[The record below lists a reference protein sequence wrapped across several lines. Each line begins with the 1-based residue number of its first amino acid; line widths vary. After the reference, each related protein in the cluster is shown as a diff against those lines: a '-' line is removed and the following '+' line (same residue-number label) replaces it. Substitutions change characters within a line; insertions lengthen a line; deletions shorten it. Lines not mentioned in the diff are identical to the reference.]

1 MHILYFLIILI
12 APFAGVDLLLV
23 LSLGLFLGLRFSGK
37 FLSCSRDAVSL
48 SFSLILMLLI
58 SSVSKDLPYTFP
70 FYIVLAAFAVAAVG
84 NHSSFFSERGFMAD
98 FESGKS
104 RMKRRSFSILWSS
117 IFLALRITAAFLA
130 ASWIV
135 YWQRLP
141 IPYSFIFFIAVIG
154 AVTGSLFESIP
165 SKIDSNIS
173 VSLGAGMTMWI
184 FEEFRYWV
192 PPEKMLVALVFS
204 LFLGALAYRA
214 KIADVSAL
222 LSAAL
227 LGVLIIVF
235 SGLPWF
241 LLLLTFFI
249 LGGGFTRYK
258 YTYKESIGI
267 AQAKDGI
274 RSYENVFSNST
285 AALVLAVAYGV
296 FPEHSLPIIY
306 AYMGTVATATG
317 DTLAS
322 EIGTTAKGKPR
333 MITTLKLSEPGA
345 DGAVSSLGEFA
356 AIFGSAIIGVLG
368 YTLGI
373 SNDFL
378 LSVLITTAGGFF
390 GTNID
395 SLLGA
400 TLQKKRS
407 ALKQWSKFRCNL
419 CRSRGFGRDISSG
432 IRILISEKLICL
444 KGLIKLNICDIIP
457 LGSDFCPE
465 RFNL

>member
-1 MHILYFLIILI
+1 MHILYLLLILI
-12 APFAGVDLLLV
+12 APFAGVNI
-23 LSLGLFLGLRFSGK
+23 LFLLSIALFVRIRFSGRV
-37 FLSCSRDAVSL
+37 FSYNRSAISL
-48 SFSLILMLLI
+48 IFSLVLMLFVSVI
-58 SSVSKDLPYTFP
+58 SGGSSFTYP
-70 FYIVLAAFAVAAVG
+70 FYIVLAAFAIAVVG
-84 NHSSFFSERGFMAD
+84 DHGTYFSDTDPVPD
-98 FESGKS
+98 FTTRRS
-104 RMKRRSFSILWSS
+104 RIKKRSFSTLWSS
-117 IFLALRITAAFLA
+117 AFLALRIVAAFLA
-130 ASWIV
+130 ASWII
-135 YWQRLP
+135 YWQGLLVS
-141 IPYSFIFFIAVIG
+141 YNLVFFIAVIG

-165 SKIDSNIS
+165 SKIDKNIS
-173 VSLGAGMTMWI
+173 VPLGSGMTMWI

-192 PPEKMLVALVFS
+192 PPEEIVVALAFS
-204 LFLGALAYRA
+204 FFLGVLAYRA

-235 SGLPWF
+235 SGLSWF

-258 YTYKESIGI
+258 YAYKESIGI

-322 EIGTTAKGKPR
+322 EIGTTAKGRPR
-333 MITTLKLSEPGA
+333 MITTLKPSEPGA
-345 DGAVSSLGEFA
+345 DGAVSLLGEFA
-356 AIFGSAIIGVLG
+356 AILGSAVIGILAYLLG
-368 YTLGI
+368 VSDNFILT
-373 SNDFL
+373 
-378 LSVLITTAGGFF
+378 VLITTAGGFF

-400 TLQKKRS
+400 TLQKRGVLSNSGVNFVATFTGAGIS
-407 ALKQWSKFRCNL
+407 AALYY
-419 CRSRGFGRDISSG
+419 
-432 IRILISEKLICL
+432 LIA
-444 KGLIKLNICDIIP
+444 
-457 LGSDFCPE
+457 
-465 RFNL
+465 

>member
-1 MHILYFLIILI
+1 MNRAAPSFKSGDSFQGIPVMHILYLLLILI
-12 APFAGVDLLLV
+12 APFAGVNV
-23 LSLGLFLGLRFSGK
+23 LFLLSIALFVGIRLSGSI
-37 FLSCSRDAVSL
+37 FSCSRSVISL
-48 SFSLILMLLI
+48 IFSLVLMLFVSVI
-58 SSVSKDLPYTFP
+58 SGGSSFTYP

-84 NHSSFFSERGFMAD
+84 NHGIYFSETDHVPD
-98 FESGKS
+98 FTTRRS
-104 RMKRRSFSILWSS
+104 RIKKRSFSTLWSS
-117 IFLALRITAAFLA
+117 AFLALRIAAAFLA
-130 ASWIV
+130 ASWII
-135 YWQRLP
+135 YWQGLQVS
-141 IPYSFIFFIAVIG
+141 YNLVFFIAVIG

-165 SKIDSNIS
+165 SKIDKNIS
-173 VSLGAGMTMWI
+173 VPLGSGMTMWI

-192 PPEKMLVALVFS
+192 PPEEMVVALAFS
-204 LFLGALAYRA
+204 FFLGVLAYRA

-235 SGLPWF
+235 SGLSWF

-258 YTYKESIGI
+258 YAYKESIGI
-267 AQAKDGI
+267 AQAKNGI

-322 EIGTTAKGKPR
+322 EIGTTAKGRPR
-333 MITTLKLSEPGA
+333 MITTLKPSEPGA
-345 DGAVSSLGEFA
+345 DGAVSLLGEFA
-356 AIFGSAIIGVLG
+356 AILGSAVIGILAYLLGVSDNFILTVL
-368 YTLGI
+368 
-373 SNDFL
+373 
-378 LSVLITTAGGFF
+378 VTTAGGFF

-400 TLQKKRS
+400 TLQKRGVLSNSGVNFAATFTGAGIS
-407 ALKQWSKFRCNL
+407 AALYY
-419 CRSRGFGRDISSG
+419 
-432 IRILISEKLICL
+432 LIA
-444 KGLIKLNICDIIP
+444 
-457 LGSDFCPE
+457 
-465 RFNL
+465 

>member
-1 MHILYFLIILI
+1 MNRAAQYFRKGNSCREIPVMHILYFLLIII
-12 APFAGVDLLLV
+12 APFAGVNFLFL
-23 LSLGLFLGLRFSGK
+23 LSLVIFLAFRFSKSSISCNRDFLGLI
-37 FLSCSRDAVSL
+37 LSL
-48 SFSLILMLLI
+48 SLMLFVSII
-58 SSVSKDLPYTFP
+58 SGVSSYIYP

-84 NHSSFFSERGFMAD
+84 NHKTSFSETDEVLGFN
-98 FESGKS
+98 S
-104 RMKRRSFSILWSS
+104 RRSRIKKRSFSILWSS
-117 IFLALRITAAFLA
+117 AFLGLRIIAAFFA

-135 YWQRLP
+135 YWQSLP
-141 IPYSFIFFIAVIG
+141 VSYNLVFFIAVIG

-165 SKIDSNIS
+165 SEIDKNIS

-184 FEEFRYWV
+184 FEKFRYWV
-192 PPEKMLVALVFS
+192 PPEKMILALVFS
-204 LFLGALAYRA
+204 FFLGVLAYRA

-235 SGLPWF
+235 SGLSWF

-258 YTYKESIGI
+258 YVYKESIGI

-285 AALVLAVAYGV
+285 AALALAVAYGV

-322 EIGTTAKGKPR
+322 EIGTTAKGRPI
-333 MITTLKLSEPGA
+333 MITTLKPSEPGI
-345 DGAVSSLGEFA
+345 DGAVSLLGELA
-356 AIFGSAIIGVLG
+356 AIFGSAVIGILG
-368 YTLGI
+368 YLLGI
-373 SNDFL
+373 TDNL
-378 LSVLITTAGGFF
+378 LLAVLITTVGGFI

-395 SLLGA
+395 SFLGA
-400 TLQKKRS
+400 TLQKRGLLSNSGVNFVATFIGAGIS
-407 ALKQWSKFRCNL
+407 AVLYL
-419 CRSRGFGRDISSG
+419 
-432 IRILISEKLICL
+432 LIT
-444 KGLIKLNICDIIP
+444 
-457 LGSDFCPE
+457 
-465 RFNL
+465 

>member
-1 MHILYFLIILI
+1 MNRATPLLENGHSYRGIPVMHALYLLIILI
-12 APFAGVDLLLV
+12 APFVGVDLLLII
-23 LSLGLFLGLRFSGK
+23 STAIFLGMRFSER
-37 FLSCSRDAVSL
+37 FLSCSRDAISL
-48 SFSLILMLLI
+48 SFSLSAMLL
-58 SSVSKDLPYTFP
+58 VSAVSQDLPYPFP

-84 NHSSFFSERGFMAD
+84 NHVSFFSERGFMAD
-98 FESGKS
+98 FESKKS
-104 RMKRRSFSILWSS
+104 RKRQRRFSIMWSS
-117 IFLALRITAAFLA
+117 LFLALRIIAAFLA

-141 IPYSFIFFIAVIG
+141 TPYSFIFFIAVIG

-173 VSLGAGMTMWI
+173 VSLGAGMTMWV

-192 PPEKMLVALVFS
+192 PPEKLLVALTFS

-235 SGLPWF
+235 SSLPWF
-241 LLLLTFFI
+241 VLLLTFFI

-258 YTYKESIGI
+258 YAYKESIGI

-322 EIGTTAKGKPR
+322 EIGTTAKGRPR

-345 DGAVSSLGEFA
+345 DGAVSSLGELA
-356 AIFGSAIIGVLG
+356 AIFGSAVIGVLG
-368 YTLGI
+368 YALGI
-373 SNDFL
+373 SDNLL
-378 LSVLITTAGGFF
+378 LSVLITTAGGFL

-400 TLQKKRS
+400 TLQKRGVLSNSGVNLVATFVGAGIS
-407 ALKQWSKFRCNL
+407 A
-419 CRSRGFGRDISSG
+419 G
-432 IRILISEKLICL
+432 IYLLIS
-444 KGLIKLNICDIIP
+444 
-457 LGSDFCPE
+457 
-465 RFNL
+465 

>member
-1 MHILYFLIILI
+1 MNRAARFFKNADSCQGIPVIHILYFVLILI
-12 APFAGVDLLLV
+12 APFIGVNF
-23 LSLGLFLGLRFSGK
+23 LFLLSIILFLIIRFSGIS
-37 FLSCSRDAVSL
+37 FSSSRDVTSL
-48 SFSLILMLLI
+48 TFSLALMLFVSIILG
-58 SSVSKDLPYTFP
+58 SSSYTYP

-84 NHSSFFSERGFMAD
+84 NHKTSFSETDPALDSSSRRYRGV
-98 FESGKS
+98 K
-104 RMKRRSFSILWSS
+104 KRSFSILWSS
-117 IFLALRITAAFLA
+117 AFLALRIAAAFLA
-130 ASWIV
+130 ASWII
-135 YWQRLP
+135 YWQKLSVS
-141 IPYSFIFFIAVIG
+141 YNLVFFIAVIG

-165 SKIDSNIS
+165 SKIDKNIS
-173 VSLGAGMTMWI
+173 VSLGAGMMMWI

-192 PPEKMLVALVFS
+192 PPEEMVVALVFS
-204 LFLGALAYRA
+204 FFLGVLAYRA

-235 SGLPWF
+235 SGLSWF

-258 YTYKESIGI
+258 YAYKESIGI
-267 AQAKDGI
+267 GQAKDGI

-296 FPEHSLPIIY
+296 FPEHSLPIVY

-333 MITTLKLSEPGA
+333 MITTLKLSEPGT
-345 DGAVSSLGEFA
+345 DGAVSLLGELA
-356 AIFGSAIIGVLG
+356 AIFGSAAIGILAYILG
-368 YTLGI
+368 VSDNLILTV
-373 SNDFL
+373 F
-378 LSVLITTAGGFF
+378 ITTAGGFF

-400 TLQKKRS
+400 TLQKRS
-407 ALKQWSKFRCNL
+407 LLSNSGVNFVATFV
-419 CRSRGFGRDISSG
+419 GAGISAG
-432 IRILISEKLICL
+432 LYYLIT
-444 KGLIKLNICDIIP
+444 
-457 LGSDFCPE
+457 
-465 RFNL
+465 

>member
-1 MHILYFLIILI
+1 MSKMNRAAPILENGSSYRGIPVMLVLYLLLILI
-12 APFAGVDLLLV
+12 APFAGVDLLFI
-23 LSLGLFLGLRFSGK
+23 LSFGVFLGLRFSGK
-37 FLSCSRDAVSL
+37 YLSCSRDAVSL
-48 SFSLILMLLI
+48 AFSLSLMLLV
-58 SSVSKDLPYTFP
+58 SAVSKDLPYTFP

-84 NHSSFFSERGFMAD
+84 NHSSFFSERGFTAD
-98 FESGKS
+98 FESEKS
-104 RMKRRSFSILWSS
+104 RRRQRRFSIMWSS
-117 IFLALRITAAFLA
+117 IFLALRIIAAFLA

-135 YWQRLP
+135 YWQKLP
-141 IPYSFIFFIAVIG
+141 IPYNFIFFIAVIG

-165 SKIDSNIS
+165 SKIDRNIP
-173 VSLGAGMTMWI
+173 VPLGAGMTMWI

-192 PPEKMLVALVFS
+192 PPEKMLIALIFS

-258 YTYKESIGI
+258 YAFKESIGI

-285 AALVLAVAYGV
+285 AALALAVAYGI
-296 FPEHSLPIIY
+296 FPEHSLLIIY

-333 MITTLKLSEPGA
+333 MITTLKISEPGA
-345 DGAVSSLGEFA
+345 DGAVSSLGELA
-356 AIFGSAIIGVLG
+356 AIFGSAVIGVLG

-373 SNDFL
+373 SSDFL
-378 LSVLITTAGGFF
+378 LSILITTAGGFF

-400 TLQKKRS
+400 TLQKRGLLSNSGVNFVATFAGAGVS
-407 ALKQWSKFRCNL
+407 A
-419 CRSRGFGRDISSG
+419 G
-432 IRILISEKLICL
+432 IYLLISV
-444 KGLIKLNICDIIP
+444 
-457 LGSDFCPE
+457 F
-465 RFNL
+465 

>member
-1 MHILYFLIILI
+1 MSGMNRATPLLENGCSYRGIPVMHVLYLLLILI

-23 LSLGLFLGLRFSGK
+23 LSLGVFLGMRLSGK
-37 FLSCSRDAVSL
+37 YLSCSRDAVSL
-48 SFSLILMLLI
+48 AFSLSLMLFF
-58 SSVSKDLPYTFP
+58 SAASKYLPYMFP
-70 FYIVLAAFAVAAVG
+70 FYIALAAFAVAAVG
-84 NHSSFFSERGFMAD
+84 NHSSFFSERGFTAD
-98 FESGKS
+98 FESEKS
-104 RMKRRSFSILWSS
+104 RRRQRRFSIIWSS
-117 IFLALRITAAFLA
+117 IFLALRIIAAFLA

-135 YWQRLP
+135 YWQKLP
-141 IPYSFIFFIAVIG
+141 IPYNFIFFIAVIG

-165 SKIDSNIS
+165 SKIDRNIP
-173 VSLGAGMTMWI
+173 VPLGAGMTMWI

-192 PPEKMLVALVFS
+192 PPEKMLVALIFS

-222 LSAAL
+222 LSASL

-258 YTYKESIGI
+258 YAFKESIGI

-285 AALVLAVAYGV
+285 AALALAVAYGI
-296 FPEHSLPIIY
+296 FPEHSLLIIY
-306 AYMGTVATATG
+306 AFMGTVATATG

-333 MITTLKLSEPGA
+333 MITTLKISEPGA
-345 DGAVSSLGEFA
+345 DGAVSSLGELA
-356 AIFGSAIIGVLG
+356 AIFGSAVIGVLG

-373 SNDFL
+373 SSDFW

-400 TLQKKRS
+400 TLQKRGLLSNSGVNFVATFAGAGVS
-407 ALKQWSKFRCNL
+407 AVIYLLVSF
-419 CRSRGFGRDISSG
+419 FD
-432 IRILISEKLICL
+432 
-444 KGLIKLNICDIIP
+444 
-457 LGSDFCPE
+457 
-465 RFNL
+465 

>member
-1 MHILYFLIILI
+1 MSGMNRATPLLENGYSYRGIPVMHVLYFLLILI

-23 LSLGLFLGLRFSGK
+23 LSLGVFLGLRFSGK
-37 FLSCSRDAVSL
+37 YLSCSRDAVSL
-48 SFSLILMLLI
+48 AFSLSLMLLF
-58 SSVSKDLPYTFP
+58 SAVSKDLPYPFP
-70 FYIVLAAFAVAAVG
+70 YYIVLAAFAVAAVG
-84 NHSSFFSERGFMAD
+84 NHSSFFSERGFTAD
-98 FESGKS
+98 FDSEKS
-104 RMKRRSFSILWSS
+104 RRRQRRFSIMWSS
-117 IFLALRITAAFLA
+117 IFLALRIIAAFLA

-135 YWQRLP
+135 YWQKLP
-141 IPYSFIFFIAVIG
+141 IPYNFIFFIAVIG

-165 SKIDSNIS
+165 SKIDRNIP
-173 VSLGAGMTMWI
+173 VPLGAGMTMWI

-192 PPEKMLVALVFS
+192 PPEKMLVALIFS

-222 LSAAL
+222 LSASL

-258 YTYKESIGI
+258 YAFKESIGI

-285 AALVLAVAYGV
+285 AALALAVAYGI
-296 FPEHSLPIIY
+296 FPEHSLLIIY
-306 AYMGTVATATG
+306 AFMGTVATATG

-333 MITTLKLSEPGA
+333 MITTLKISEPGA
-345 DGAVSSLGEFA
+345 DGAVSSLGELA
-356 AIFGSAIIGVLG
+356 AIFGSAVIGVLG

-373 SNDFL
+373 SSDFW

-400 TLQKKRS
+400 TLQKRGLLSNSGVNFVATFAGAGVS
-407 ALKQWSKFRCNL
+407 AVIYLLVSF
-419 CRSRGFGRDISSG
+419 FD
-432 IRILISEKLICL
+432 
-444 KGLIKLNICDIIP
+444 
-457 LGSDFCPE
+457 
-465 RFNL
+465 

>member
-1 MHILYFLIILI
+1 M
-12 APFAGVDLLLV
+12 
-23 LSLGLFLGLRFSGK
+23 
-37 FLSCSRDAVSL
+37 
-48 SFSLILMLLI
+48 
-58 SSVSKDLPYTFP
+58 
-70 FYIVLAAFAVAAVG
+70 
-84 NHSSFFSERGFMAD
+84 
-98 FESGKS
+98 
-104 RMKRRSFSILWSS
+104 
-117 IFLALRITAAFLA
+117 
-130 ASWIV
+130 
-135 YWQRLP
+135 
-141 IPYSFIFFIAVIG
+141 
-154 AVTGSLFESIP
+154 
-165 SKIDSNIS
+165 
-173 VSLGAGMTMWI
+173 MWI

-258 YTYKESIGI
+258 YAYKESIGI
-267 AQAKDGI
+267 AQAKNGI

-296 FPEHSLPIIY
+296 FPDQSLPIIY

-322 EIGTTAKGKPR
+322 EIGTTAKGKPI
-333 MITTLKLSEPGA
+333 MITTLKPSEPGS
-345 DGAVSSLGEFA
+345 DGAVSLLGELA

-368 YTLGI
+368 YALGI
-373 SNDFL
+373 SSDLF

-400 TLQKKRS
+400 TLQKRGLLSNSGVNFAATFAGAGVS
-407 ALKQWSKFRCNL
+407 AAIYLLVS
-419 CRSRGFGRDISSG
+419 GF
-432 IRILISEKLICL
+432 
-444 KGLIKLNICDIIP
+444 
-457 LGSDFCPE
+457 
-465 RFNL
+465 